1 VSAPRPTDI
10 AYGMPQDR
18 LARLAARQAF
28 VDLKHDFMVAVA
40 GLPGARGEVLRHL
53 VRKAEDADTLW
64 RARHALFRELQGNDP
79 DSCSVRHSLT
89 TGLDSLFLDSM
100 APVANHAA
108 PMPQQ
113 PSIQA
118 PR

>member
-1 VSAPRPTDI
+1 
-10 AYGMPQDR
+10 MPQDR

-28 VDLKHDFMVAVA
+28 VDRKHDFMVAVA
-40 GLPGARGEVLRHL
+40 GLPGARGEVLRRL

-64 RARHALFRELQGNDP
+64 RVRHALFRELQGNDP

-89 TGLDSLFLDSM
+89 TGLDSLFTDSVPP
-100 APVANHAA
+100 AVAHAT
-108 PMPQQ
+108 PRP

>member
-1 VSAPRPTDI
+1 VNAPRPTDI

-40 GLPGARGEVLRHL
+40 GLPGARGEVLRRL

-89 TGLDSLFLDSM
+89 TGLDSLFVDSM
-100 APVANHAA
+100 PAAAAQAA
-108 PMPQQ
+108 PQPRP